1 TEARKTTIAANS
13 SGVPMRPIGMSAE
26 ESSTCLSKVMPLR
39 LARSVWCSL
48 KRSVMIRPGSTR
60 LTVMPW
66 DARSPARV
74 LKRPAMPGRM
84 PLESTRP
91 STGCFTELDWMAR
104 IRPHLACFMCGS
116 TSRMKRTV
124 DRCTCSKAAFHCSSV
139 ICSKGPGGG
148 PPTLATRM
156 STPPKARLASATTLA
171 MSAGRLASA
180 ASARTSA
187 PVFCLTSPAASLSA
201 ASPRAH
207 ITTRAPSAARPSALA
222 LPMPL
227 LAATTSA
234 VLPLMPR
241 SIGSLPV
248 RRSGTL
254 LVEVGAVAAGDGQLA
269 DLVVAHHFEG
279 HLLARRVAPEREV
292 QLLAGG
298 DLLRVERHDQ
308 VALLDAR
315 ARPGAVGHEAGH
327 HHTFLHRGGEDPE
340 PGALG
345 AA

>member
-1 TEARKTTIAANS
+1 
-13 SGVPMRPIGMSAE
+13 
-26 ESSTCLSKVMPLR
+26 
-39 LARSVWCSL
+39 
-48 KRSVMIRPGSTR
+48 
-60 LTVMPW
+60 
-66 DARSPARV
+66 
-74 LKRPAMPGRM
+74 
-84 PLESTRP
+84 
-91 STGCFTELDWMAR
+91 
-104 IRPHLACFMCGS
+104 
-116 TSRMKRTV
+116 
-124 DRCTCSKAAFHCSSV
+124 
-139 ICSKGPGGG
+139 
-148 PPTLATRM
+148 M
-156 STPPKARLASATTLA
+156 STPPKARLASATTLE

-180 ASARTSA
+180 ASAMTSA
-187 PVFCLTSPAASLSA
+187 PVFCFTSPAASLSA

-234 VLPLMPR
+234 VFPLMPR

-269 DLVVAHHFEG
+269 DLVVAHHLEG
-279 HLLARRVAPEREV
+279 HLLARGVAPEREV

-298 DLLRVERHDQ
+298 HLLRVERHDQ

-315 ARPGAVGHEAGH
+315 ARPGAVRHEAGH
-327 HHTFLHRGGEDPE
+327 HHAFLHRGGDDPE

-345 AA
+345 AAHHAAEAHELFLAAAVALGRDRERGAPDLVEVERDHAHHLPGHSEERAAPEAGVGRARDDPAIEQVLPVALVLAQVGHESAPHPPLAGPGRAEREDRRPAVD

>member
-1 TEARKTTIAANS
+1 
-13 SGVPMRPIGMSAE
+13 MRPIGMSAE
-26 ESSTCLSKVMPLR
+26 ESSICFSSVTPLR
-39 LARSVWCSL
+39 LARSVWCSR

-66 DARSPARV
+66 GARSPARV

-84 PLESTRP
+84 PLERTSP
-91 STGCFTELDWMAR
+91 STGCFTELDWIAR
-104 IRPHLACFMCGS
+104 MRPHRACFMWGR

-124 DRCTCSKAAFHCSSV
+124 DRWTCSKAAFHCSSV

-156 STPPKARLASATTLA
+156 STPPKARLASATTRE
-171 MSAGRLASA
+171 MSAARLASA
-180 ASARTSA
+180 VKARTSA
-187 PVFCLTSPAASLSA
+187 PVRCLTSAAASLRA

-207 ITTRAPSAARPSALA
+207 MTTRAPSAARPSALA
-222 LPMPL
+222 LPIPL

-234 VLPLMPR
+234 VLPLLPR

-248 RRSGTL
+248 RRSGNL
-254 LVEVGAVAAGDGQLA
+254 LVEVGAVATGHGQPA
-269 DLVVAHHFEG
+269 DLVVAHHLEG
-279 HLLARRVAPEREV
+279 HLLAGRVPPQREV
-292 QLLAGG
+292 QLLEGR

-315 ARPGAVGHEAGH
+315 ARARSVGHEARH
-327 HHTFLHRGGEDPE
+327 HHALLDRAGEDAE
-340 PGALG
+340 PGALW
-345 AA
+345 